1 MKKNHII
8 LIGLFLFFLISS
20 LFGIEEQKYTFSK
33 ADSLFEL
40 LSKHHKTM
48 GTFMIKKGNEVIY
61 SKAVGYQNI
70 DKQIEN
76 NIDTK
81 FRIGSISKMF
91 TSVMIFQLIQEKKL
105 SLDTKLSEYFPKI
118 ENAKDIT
125 IAMMLNHHSG
135 IHSFTNDKKY
145 LEWCTEKKSKKD
157 MLKIIEKSK
166 AVFKPGEKGE
176 YSNSNYVLLAYIIE
190 AIDQQNYQQ
199 SLEQRICKP
208 LGLTNTYYGGDIS
221 SERNEAFSYNEDQG
235 WKQEMITDMSI
246 PSGAGAIVS
255 NASDLCQFGSALFNG
270 KLISEKSLNQMIE
283 IKDEFGYGIF
293 KYNAPGINVYGH
305 GGGIDGF
312 TTQLCI
318 MPEENL
324 YFVALSNGSVYP
336 TMKIAFDMIKIY
348 HHFPYT
354 MPDFEVKDVKI
365 EDLSIYTGIYQSKQI
380 NLKIKVSEEKGQL
393 FAQADGQMKFPLSV
407 ADIHK
412 FRFEKA
418 GIEMLFK
425 PELGEFILYQN
436 SQEFLFKK
444 E

>member
-1 MKKNHII
+1 MKRNPFILII
-8 LIGLFLFFLISS
+8 LILIISQTI
-20 LFGIEEQKYTFSK
+20 LLGIDEPKYTFTQ

-40 LSKHHKTM
+40 LSKYNKSM
-48 GTFMIKKGNEVIY
+48 GTFMIKKGNELIY
-61 SKAVGYQNI
+61 SKTLGYQNL
-70 DKQIEN
+70 DQKIEN

-118 ENAKDIT
+118 GNAKDIT
-125 IAMMLNHHSG
+125 IGMMLNHHSG
-135 IHSFTNDKKY
+135 IHSFTNDKNY
-145 LEWCTEKKSKKD
+145 LKWCTEKKSKQE

-166 AVFKPGEKGE
+166 AEFKAGERGE
-176 YSNSNYVLLAYIIE
+176 YSNSNYVLLSYIIE
-190 AIDQQNYQQ
+190 AIDQQSYQK
-199 SLEQRICKP
+199 SLEQRICQP
-208 LGLTNTYYGGDIS
+208 LGLKNTYYGGDIS
-221 SERNEAFSYNEDQG
+221 SERNEAFSYMFDQG
-235 WKQEMITDMSI
+235 WKKEMITDMSI

-255 NASDLCQFGSALFNG
+255 NANDLCQFGSALFNG

-283 IKDEFGYGIF
+283 IKDDFGYGIF

-318 MPEENL
+318 LPEENL
-324 YFVALSNGSVYP
+324 YFVALSNANIYP
-336 TMKIAFDMIKIY
+336 TTKIAFDMIKIY

-354 MPDFEVKDVKI
+354 LPDFEVKDIKI
-365 EDLSIYTGIYQSKQI
+365 EDLSIYTGVYSSAQI
-380 NLKIKVSEEKGQL
+380 NLKIRISEEKGQL
-393 FAQADGQMKFPLSV
+393 YAQADGQMRFPLSV
-407 ADIHK
+407 ADLHK
-412 FRFEKA
+412 FRFEQA

-425 PELGEFILYQN
+425 PEQGEFILYQS